1 MYLEWQCCELHAARL
16 GETSVIVYYTY
27 KQITVNPHTYMYLGT
42 GRKDGSFVQ
51 KKSLS
56 KP

>member
-27 KQITVNPHTYMYLGT
+27 KQITVNPHTYVYLGT

-51 KKSLS
+51 KKIT
-56 KP
+56 